1 MQSYQS
7 SYWQAAAL
15 GIQEAA
21 ADLNVDVNCTG
32 PNTESDI
39 ADQVNMIN
47 SAINSSPDGIGIAAC
62 DQNSVLDSLQKAYNK
77 KIPVVC
83 FDSGVPDAPEGSVY
97 STIASDNYK
106 AGELAAE
113 NLYDALKDT
122 LAAASSPVELGKSTR
137 KQLLNPLFPEEWDLS
152 INLAN
157 WRKMTGKK

>member
-1 MQSYQS
+1 MKKKVITAILLSCVSISCLFGCGEQNTQADNTTDKDKGKYHFEIIVQSYQS

-62 DQNSVLDSLQKAYNK
+62 DQNSV
-77 KIPVVC
+77 
-83 FDSGVPDAPEGSVY
+83 
-97 STIASDNYK
+97 
-106 AGELAAE
+106 
-113 NLYDALKDT
+113 
-122 LAAASSPVELGKSTR
+122 
-137 KQLLNPLFPEEWDLS
+137 
-152 INLAN
+152 
-157 WRKMTGKK
+157 